1 MALGVS
7 HSEEGTSFQPF
18 STPATT
24 SCAPTPCDFETDFAD
39 FQTAAPAVTTDWS
52 TVVNIATVT
61 SPQRGR
67 RKSRSDGFTRRNVV
81 RPDRLEDVD
90 IGNLPSPTDDDL
102 PPPCQDVT
110 PTSPPCD
117 NRDYVDLDEEDEEL
131 RRENNL
137 WSNVASKSGTKG
149 DREREPEKERRR
161 EREPETEKERR
172 REREPDTGKERSRD
186 VETGDVTGHNKDP
199 LEDFFAATDDHFCEF
214 VAPRPDSSLPV
225 GTEDEADDFGEF
237 SGIVTTVASTHLE
250 SALPRAN
257 GAPSRTSS
265 PRPTPAPPT
274 PAHPTPAPPTPA
286 HPTPAPPTPAH
297 PTPHSP
303 TGTTESPPLGDTPT
317 NGSSSS
323 CDLAPLPVED
333 DFAEWSDVKVG
344 CEPSIADH
352 GGPTNSV
359 RSFDGWESSVEAF
372 AVIPAS
378 RSSASLDFKAERG
391 SQNSLDFTVNAE
403 GSTQQS

>member
-24 SCAPTPCDFETDFAD
+24 SCAPTPYDFETDFAD

-67 RKSRSDGFTRRNVV
+67 RKSRSDGFTRRNVAANTSVV

-90 IGNLPSPTDDDL
+90 IGNLPSPIDDDL

-117 NRDYVDLDEEDEEL
+117 NRDYVDEDEDEDEEL

-137 WSNVASKSGTKG
+137 WSNVASKSATK
-149 DREREPEKERRR
+149 DD
-161 EREPETEKERR
+161 
-172 REREPDTGKERSRD
+172 REREPDTERERRRD
-186 VETGDVTGHNKDP
+186 VETEDVTGHNKDP
-199 LEDFFAATDDHFCEF
+199 LEDFFAATDDHFCDF

-237 SGIVTTVASTHLE
+237 SDIVTTVASTHLE
-250 SALPRAN
+250 SALPPAN

-265 PRPTPAPPT
+265 PRPTPAR
-274 PAHPTPAPPTPA
+274 
-286 HPTPAPPTPAH
+286 PTPAH

-352 GGPTNSV
+352 SGPTNSV